1 MAAASHSCRHEA
13 AATHATVLSVEPI
26 LICVGWFAVL
36 SLTVAEGR
44 LTVPCRLHNPA
55 DEVPHESPLRPT
67 KDGETSTETPY
78 RHGGVIGNVS
88 NRVCIVVDDVI
99 DSASA
104 FGKKLSAHP
113 TVSIKCRSQSRSF
126 PGTLGGFGHNY
137 NLCAFLGSSVVFR
150 GAHPK

>member
-1 MAAASHSCRHEA
+1 MLGRTTQKASRHGRRIALMSTRSCGDA
-13 AATHATVLSVEPI
+13 VLSVEPI

-36 SLTVAEGR
+36 SLAVAEGR

-55 DEVPHESPLRPT
+55 DDVPPESPLRPA
-67 KDGETSTETPY
+67 KDGETPF
-78 RHGGVIGNVS
+78 RNGGVIGNVS

-113 TVSIKCRSQSRSF
+113 TVSIRCQSQSRSF
-126 PGTLGGFGHNY
+126 PGTWL
-137 NLCAFLGSSVVFR
+137 LAQL
-150 GAHPK
+150 